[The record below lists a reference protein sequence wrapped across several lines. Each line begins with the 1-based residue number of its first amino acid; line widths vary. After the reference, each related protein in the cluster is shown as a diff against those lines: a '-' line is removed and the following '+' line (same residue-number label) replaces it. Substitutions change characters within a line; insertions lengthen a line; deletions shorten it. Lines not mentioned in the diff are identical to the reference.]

1 MTSRLR
7 RGPLLLLLPFAFLFS
22 AEPIFAQPASP
33 EAASSEG
40 EKFQAKINAAAHALG
55 DNPRFKNLSPEYRQ
69 ELVEFVVGNM
79 LLVLLHE
86 IGHAAITQMDLP
98 VLGRPEDAADSFAAV
113 GLIRIGSVFSHRVL
127 AEAAKGWFLA
137 DRRDMSVGDSV
148 AFYDE
153 HGLNQQR
160 AYQIV
165 CLMVGSDADKF
176 KDVAAET
183 KLPQGRQESCARDF
197 KSAAHSWDLV
207 LTPHVRA
214 PDQPKTKIDVEYGDA
229 KGHLAVAAQVLRS
242 IGLLETLAEYTAAAF
257 AWPAPFTL
265 ELQSCGFPNARWDLS
280 TQKLTVCYE
289 LAADFAVLYTDYGAA
304 SAQARRAAPRAK
316 SRKRKSK

>member
-1 MTSRLR
+1 
-7 RGPLLLLLPFAFLFS
+7 LFS
-22 AEPIFAQPASP
+22 AEPILAQPASP

-40 EKFQAKINAAAHALG
+40 EKFQARINAAAHALG
-55 DNPRFKNLSPEYRQ
+55 DNPRFKSLSPEYRQ
-69 ELVEFVVGNM
+69 ALVEFVVGNM
-79 LLVLLHE
+79 LFVLLHE
-86 IGHAAITQMDLP
+86 IGHAAITEMGLP

-137 DRRDMSVGDSV
+137 DRRDTSVGDAV

-183 KLPQGRQESCARDF
+183 KLPKGRQESCARDF
-197 KSAAHSWDLV
+197 SSAAYSWDLV
-207 LTPHVRA
+207 LKPHVRA
-214 PDQPKTKIDVEYGDA
+214 LDQPKTKIDVDYGDA
-229 KGHLAVAAQVLRS
+229 KGRLEVAAQVLRS
-242 IGLLETLAEYTAAAF
+242 IQLLETLAEHTAEAF

-265 ELQSCGFPNARWDLS
+265 ELQSCGFPNARWNLS
-280 TQKLTVCYE
+280 THKLTVCYE